1 MFRDM
6 PKSTF
11 KKNLRSVCRRFKIRA
26 ADIVSGTGLTD
37 SQVAEMYN
45 PNSETHTRLDH
56 AFRVVQFLRER
67 TNTAVNLDYL
77 MGDHNFEAYEH
88 YVGKMLKHFK
98 ERKQGLNYYAEH
110 LSRLQAEQDDFI
122 SYLSSIVEILEPLD
136 TKK

>member
-1 MFRDM
+1 MFRCM
-6 PKSTF
+6 SNATF
-11 KKNLRSVCRRFKIRA
+11 KRNLRSICRTFKIRA
-26 ADIVSGTGLTD
+26 ADIVAGTGLTD

-45 PNSETHTRLDH
+45 PNSGTHTRLDH

-77 MGDHNFEAYEH
+77 MGDHNFATYE
-88 YVGKMLKHFK
+88 YYTKAMLKHFE

-110 LSRLQAEQDDFI
+110 ISRLQREQDDFI
-122 SYLSSIVEILEPLD
+122 AHLSHIAEILKPLD

>member
-1 MFRDM
+1 M
-6 PKSTF
+6 SNATF
-11 KKNLRSVCRRFKIRA
+11 KRNLRSICRTFKIRA
-26 ADIVSGTGLTD
+26 ADIVAGTGLTD

-45 PNSETHTRLDH
+45 PNSGTHTRLDH

-77 MGDHNFEAYEH
+77 MGDHNFEKYENFTTR
-88 YVGKMLKHFK
+88 MLKHFK
-98 ERKQGLNYYAEH
+98 ERKEGLNYYAEH

-122 SYLSSIVEILEPLD
+122 NHLSHIAEILKPLD